1 MTISESQLRS
11 WSQLGAQVRSQRTY
25 ESIQNA
31 LTGHAWPPAMG
42 SPSVYLQGSYR
53 NHTNIAGDSDV
64 DVVVEASGVF
74 HHNLSPDDPR
84 LHGYPPGAFSW
95 ENFRDEVYRAL
106 ASHYSQGRVRQGN
119 KCIHVGAAGDRLNA
133 DVVPCCQFRGYGGGR
148 DYATGI
154 TFWTRSGVQ
163 VVNYPKLHY
172 DRGAQKNDACA
183 GNYKPMVRVY
193 KNARNAAESDFP
205 SYFLECLLYNVSPLC
220 YSGDYATMFSGV
232 LADLLESKTSGSMGQ
247 WLCQNGQQFIFGTA
261 QHQVDLGSAHRFVD
275 ALVGLWVGSR

>member
-1 MTISESQLRS
+1 
-11 WSQLGAQVRSQRTY
+11 
-25 ESIQNA
+25 
-31 LTGHAWPPAMG
+31 MG

-64 DVVVEASGVF
+64 DVVVETSGVF
-74 HHNLSPDDPR
+74 YDNLTPEER
-84 LHGYPPGAFSW
+84 QLLGIGPGSFSW
-95 ENFRDEVYRAL
+95 TDFRDEVYRAL

-133 DVVPCCQFRGYGGGR
+133 DVVPCCEYRGYVEWNHVK
-148 DYATGI
+148 GI
-154 TFWTRSGVQ
+154 TFWTGSGVQ

-172 DRGAQKNDACA
+172 DHGAQKNDACA
-183 GNYKPMVRVY
+183 RNYKPMVRVF
-193 KNARNAAESDFP
+193 KNARNAAGSDFP
-205 SYFLECLLYNVSPLC
+205 SYFLECLLYNVSPLR
-220 YSGDYATMFSGV
+220 YSGDHATMFSGV
-232 LADLLESKTSGSMGQ
+232 LAELLESKTSGSMGQ